1 MKIFFLC
8 PDPQLFLQLPNLA
21 ATKMKFTNSRRN
33 LLESWGQLPLL
44 LEKCRTEVELA
55 LPAGFRVE
63 ALKNNGLPAGS
74 VPAEYRDGKLRF
86 TADTSARPGGVMAY
100 HLTR

>member
-1 MKIFFLC
+1 MRILIINTSERMGG
-8 PDPQLFLQLPNLA
+8 PAVA
-21 ATKMKFTNSRRN
+21 AGRLM
-33 LLESWGQLPLL
+33 
-44 LEKCRTEVELA
+44 
-55 LPAGFRVE
+55 E